1 MTTYTV
7 TVQGASYSVEVKERR
22 GTTLTFSID
31 GDVYSVSVETNFSQ
45 TARASRPS
53 GGSPM
58 PPAPSRSTSAEIRG
72 TPNEVRAPIPGI
84 VSDVKVTAGQSVENG
99 ATLVVIEA
107 MKMENPIRAHRSGII
122 KDVRVSKGDE
132 ITSGALLVTYEDPSV
147 AP

>member
-7 TVQGASYSVEVKERR
+7 TVQGTRYAVEVKARR
-22 GTTLTFSID
+22 GTTLIFSID
-31 GDVYSVSVETNFSQ
+31 GDIHSVSVETNFSQ
-45 TARASRPS
+45 TTRASRPS
-53 GGSPM
+53 SGAPIS
-58 PPAPSRSTSAEIRG
+58 PAPSRSTSAEIRG

-122 KDVRVSKGDE
+122 KDVSVRKGDE
-132 ITSGALLVTYEDPSV
+132 ITTGALLVTYEEPNV